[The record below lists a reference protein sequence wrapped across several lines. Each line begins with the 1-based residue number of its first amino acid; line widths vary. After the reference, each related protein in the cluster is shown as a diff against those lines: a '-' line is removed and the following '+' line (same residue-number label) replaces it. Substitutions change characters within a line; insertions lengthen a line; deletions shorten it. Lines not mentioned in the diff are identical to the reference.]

1 MTGRRKR
8 LAAIANQVPL
18 FLGLVLLWMLL
29 WGSFSWL
36 NLLTGILLAAVVSVG
51 FYLPAVQLGLRLNPW
66 FTLLYL
72 IRLGFDI
79 VRGSLQV
86 AVLALSPRYTP
97 SNAIVAVHLRTRS
110 DFILTLTGVSTSIV
124 PGAIVVDVD
133 RVRSTLSLH
142 VLNVTQ
148 PEQVER
154 FRSGVL
160 DEERRIVM
168 ALGSRED
175 VERLRRVSGED
186 RSEKDQ
192 RARDQHAHEKRKRGG
207 TS

>member
-1 MTGRRKR
+1 MSTPKQR
-8 LAAIANQVPL
+8 LVAIANQAPL

-36 NLLTGILLAAVVSVG
+36 NLLTGTLLATLVSVG
-51 FYLPAVQLGLRLNPW
+51 FYLPAVELGLRLNPW
-66 FTLLYL
+66 YTVLYL

-97 SNAIVAVHLRTRS
+97 SNAIVAVHLRTRN

-133 RVRSTLSLH
+133 RVQSTLYLH
-142 VLNVTQ
+142 VLNVAH

-154 FRSGVL
+154 FRNGVL
-160 DEERRIVM
+160 AEERRIVM

-175 VERLRRVSGED
+175 VERLHRVSGED

-192 RARDQHAHEKRKRGG
+192 RARDQHANEKLKRGG
-207 TS
+207 TA

>member
-1 MTGRRKR
+1 MSTPKQR
-8 LAAIANQVPL
+8 LAAIANQAPL

-36 NLLTGILLAAVVSVG
+36 NLLTGTLLATLVSVG
-51 FYLPAVQLGLRLNPW
+51 FYLPAVELGLRLNPW
-66 FTLLYL
+66 YTVLYL

-133 RVRSTLSLH
+133 RVQSTLYLH
-142 VLNVTQ
+142 VLNVAH

-154 FRSGVL
+154 FRNGVL
-160 DEERRIVM
+160 AEERRIVM

-175 VERLRRVSGED
+175 VERLHRVSGED

-192 RARDQHAHEKRKRGG
+192 RARDQHANEKLKRGG
-207 TS
+207 TA

>member
-1 MTGRRKR
+1 MSTPKQRV
-8 LAAIANQVPL
+8 AAFANQLPL

-36 NLLTGILLAAVVSVG
+36 NLLTGTLLAAIVSVG
-51 FYLPAVQLGLRLNPW
+51 FYLPAVELGLRLNPW

-133 RVRSTLSLH
+133 RVRSTLYLH
-142 VLNVTQ
+142 VLNVHR
-148 PEQVER
+148 PEQVEQ

-160 DEERRIVM
+160 AEERRIVM

-207 TS
+207 TT

>member
-1 MTGRRKR
+1 MSTPRQR
-8 LAAIANQVPL
+8 LATFANQVPL

-36 NLLTGILLAAVVSVG
+36 NLLTGMLLAAIVSVG
-51 FYLPAVQLGLRLNPW
+51 FYLPAVELGLRLNLW
-66 FTLLYL
+66 YTLTFLV
-72 IRLGFDI
+72 RLGFDI

-133 RVRSTLSLH
+133 RVRSTLYLH
-142 VLNVTQ
+142 VLNVHR
-148 PEQVER
+148 PDQVER
-154 FRSGVL
+154 FRNGVL
-160 DEERRIVM
+160 AEERRIVM

-175 VERLRRVSGED
+175 VERLHRVSGED

-192 RARDQHAHEKRKRGG
+192 RARDRHAHRRRKQGG
-207 TS
+207 TA